1 MLPVRYR
8 APYGCALPEF
18 EFDSQEFK
26 FDSKQFKFHFKFK
39 FSAFKFKFHFGIP
52 AGIPA
57 NRA

>member
-18 EFDSQEFK
+18 E